1 MSVKELAAALCRL
14 PSERDA
20 ELECRFN
27 RNSSLADGLLDRW
40 IWAPYLGVD
49 EGAKIC
55 DGALTLGDVK
65 VVANTWTGPYTP
77 LDGID
82 GGNTAR
88 YGCSLAVGWAA
99 CESEF
104 WCPADRSAAVGLR

>member
-1 MSVKELAAALCRL
+1 MSVEDAVPALCRL

-55 DGALTLGDVK
+55 DGAFTRLLHK
-65 VVANTWTGPYTP
+65 AWHVVVTRTP
-77 LDGID
+77 TFRVASASQ
-82 GGNTAR
+82 NR
-88 YGCSLAVGWAA
+88 PCSTRLCHDYRPVAWVAY
-99 CESEF
+99 
-104 WCPADRSAAVGLR
+104 PHQR